1 MTWLN
6 KPQILEHTV
15 FVHACLHTLAQ
26 STGSALVAV
35 RLVHHAAALSLGFA
49 HVLPL
54 PPDGS
59 LEEPG
64 TAATSQNNASS
75 YTSCNSNETN
85 AERERLLLT
94 HRRQKFRSVSPTN
107 GPDTLCMGCRR
118 VFDLDGK

>member
-1 MTWLN
+1 
-6 KPQILEHTV
+6 
-15 FVHACLHTLAQ
+15 
-26 STGSALVAV
+26 LVAV